1 MKQLTEMQLMKWDEM
16 TNDEKLDRL
25 TAVLTRAGADREFRK
40 RCSQSIE
47 SAREAVSEEGGI
59 EFPRDFH
66 VEFLTREQQLNRL
79 VLAMP
84 DYIAPV
90 NGDAE
95 LRQAEDFQLCSYN
108 VWRS

>member
-1 MKQLTEMQLMKWDEM
+1 MKQLTEMQLMQWDEM
-16 TNDEKLDRL
+16 TNDDKLDRL
-25 TAVLTRAGADREFRK
+25 TAVLTRAGADREFRQ
-40 RCSQSIE
+40 RCQSVE

-84 DYIAPV
+84 DYIAPE
-90 NGDAE
+90 NGEAE
-95 LRQAEDFQLCSYN
+95 LRQAEDFQICSYEL
-108 VWRS
+108 WRS

>member
-1 MKQLTEMQLMKWDEM
+1 MSQLTQVQTKNWDEM

-25 TAVLTRAGADREFRK
+25 TAVLTRAGSDMEFRK
-40 RCSQSIE
+40 RCVGSAE

-59 EFPRDFH
+59 EFSEGFQL
-66 VEFLTREQQLNRL
+66 EFVTREQQLKRL

-90 NGDAE
+90 NGEAE
-95 LRQAEDFQLCSYN
+95 LRQAEDYQLCTYRE
-108 VWRS
+108 WRS